1 MKLGH
6 SRNQC
11 AACSEYFNST
21 AAFDKHRTGKFGLN
35 RRCMTQQE
43 MEAKKMLKNADGF
56 WITGTF
62 NKDVLRRKQHEDTI
76 HDEGGNQ
83 DRVHV

>member
-1 MKLGH
+1 MKLGK

-11 AACSEYFNST
+11 GGCGECFNSV
-21 AAFDKHRTGKFGLN
+21 AAFEKHRIGKFGLN

-56 WITGTF
+56 WITGVF
-62 NKDVLRRKQHEDTI
+62 DKNVLRRKHEDTI
-76 HDEGGNQ
+76 HNESRDQ